1 MRIVAPQWRGRA
13 FASLRMIMQSGR
25 PLGGAI
31 GGEALALLPLG
42 LSIAAT
48 GLIISLPA
56 IAGALHPSLR
66 RRVA

>member
-1 MRIVAPQWRGRA
+1 
-13 FASLRMIMQSGR
+13 MIMQS
-25 PLGGAI
+25 GGAI

-48 GLIISLPA
+48 GLIIAVPA

-66 RRVA
+66 QTRCPELVP